1 MNDQNFLTM
10 CKYKI
15 LQKIGE
21 GSYGKVYKVS
31 NKETED
37 TYAMKK
43 IKVPNLN
50 KKEKKYLINEMA
62 IQKLHTCPFIIKYI
76 DGFFHK
82 KSIYIVSELASNGD
96 LSYLIKN
103 NKKKNIKLST
113 KKICKYFL
121 QTVLGLN
128 YLHKNN
134 IIHRDIKP
142 SNIFIDKNDNIKI
155 GDLGITTIFEKQSLT
170 KTVVGTPYYMSPEL
184 FKNSNYTFKVDIWA
198 LGCFLYELITYNP
211 PFLAKN
217 MTQLRYR
224 ILYNT
229 SSPINYYHNSHF
241 YQFNKLIYKLLNK
254 SPFGRPNTDSLLNN
268 SFLINYSEIE
278 PKKIILKKDIIKNK
292 LLIPKIPKKT
302 MLWGNIMSQMNK
314 VLLKNETVFSEIEF
328 KKSKNLP
335 PLNIKMKKLE
345 SHVKDVDMYNQI
357 NTIKKIT
364 KLKPIVSKKN
374 ITKLKPIVS
383 KKKNIYD
390 NIKISNLKKK
400 ILSRIEHKH
409 NRYIYYPKPKQ
420 NYKNKFYRN
429 DSNNN
434 LFNYGYKNKYIT
446 EYSKYY

>member
-1 MNDQNFLTM
+1 MEDQNFLTM

-15 LQKIGE
+15 IEKIGE
-21 GSYGKVYKVS
+21 GTYGKVYKVS
-31 NKETED
+31 NKETND
-37 TYAMKK
+37 KYAMKK
-43 IKVPNLN
+43 IKVPNLR

-82 KSIYIVSELASNGD
+82 KSIYIVSELASHGD
-96 LSYLIKN
+96 LSHLIKN

-121 QTVLGLN
+121 QTTLGLN

-217 MTQLRYR
+217 ITQLRYR

-229 SSPINYYHNSHF
+229 SSPIKYYQNSHF
-241 YQFNKLIYKLLNK
+241 YEFNKILYKLLNK
-254 SPFGRPNTDSLLNN
+254 SPFVRPNTDTLLNN
-268 SFLINYSEIE
+268 SFLIKYSEVD
-278 PKKIILKKDIIKNK
+278 PKKFSLKKDIIKNK
-292 LLIPKIPKKT
+292 LLIPKIPQKT
-302 MLWGNIMSQMNK
+302 ILWGNIMSQINE
-314 VLLKNETVFSEIEF
+314 VVSKNENLLLDIESNY
-328 KKSKNLP
+328 KNNLP
-335 PLNIKMKKLE
+335 PININIGKLNNDFKINKGKELSLKK
-345 SHVKDVDMYNQI
+345 NI
-357 NTIKKIT
+357 
-364 KLKPIVSKKN
+364 KLKPIHNQKKKGIELKN
-374 ITKLKPIVS
+374 KISKLKR
-383 KKKNIYD
+383 
-390 NIKISNLKKK
+390 K
-400 ILSRIEHKH
+400 ILSRIDYRKQ
-409 NRYIYYPKPKQ
+409 NPYIYYPKVKQ
-420 NYKNKFYRN
+420 NVNNKFYRN
-429 DSNNN
+429 NSKNN